1 MVVQINERRGMALL
15 AVKEVFV
22 NAKNPGTRSA
32 REFSHSAFDLVLVPA
47 FNGGHVDVA
56 CRG

>member
-1 MVVQINERRGMALL
+1 MALL